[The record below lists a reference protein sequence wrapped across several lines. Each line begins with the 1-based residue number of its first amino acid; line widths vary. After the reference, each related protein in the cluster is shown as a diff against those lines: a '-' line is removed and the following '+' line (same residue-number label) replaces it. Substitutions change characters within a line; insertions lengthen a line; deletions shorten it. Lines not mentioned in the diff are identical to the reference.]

1 MWDQFV
7 DTSTIYCDV
16 AKSCRQFGYSGTCPV
31 AESVANRLVTVPN
44 HATLTSQ
51 DIDSVA
57 QVFLSSLDAWRNAQP
72 AQACILDAIRT

>member
-1 MWDQFV
+1 MWEQFV

-16 AKSCRQFGYSGTCPV
+16 AKRCRQFGYSGTCPV

-44 HATLTSQ
+44 HAILTSQ

-57 QVFLSSLDAWRNAQP
+57 QVFLSSLHAWRHVQP
-72 AQACILDAIRT
+72 DQACILDAIRT